1 MKMNKN
7 FAVSL
12 ITFVTLAAL
21 SEPGFAQTL
30 RDTLPIPDPVFQGQ
44 VGLRASDSVKD
55 FPAEAAAPDGAPNVL
70 LILTDDVGFGATST
84 FGGPIP
90 TPTVDR
96 LASMGI
102 RYNNFHTTALCSPTR
117 AALLTG
123 RNHHSVATG
132 GIMEIGTG
140 LPGYNT
146 LIPQSKRGMG
156 NILELNGYNTSWFGK
171 NHNVPDWHTSQ
182 AGPFDLWPIGL
193 GFQYFYGFIGGD
205 TSQWAPAIVE
215 NTRPVEPPHDATDY
229 NFDRDMADKAI
240 AWIRMQKSVAPNKPF
255 FAYYATGT
263 AHAPHHAPKDW
274 IERFA
279 GKFDHGWDAQR
290 EMTLA
295 QQKEMGI
302 VPESTNLTRRVPGID
317 AWDSL
322 TADEKKV
329 FAHMMEVY
337 AAALAHADFQI
348 GRVIDSVEA
357 LGELDNTLVI
367 FIQGDNGA
375 SAEGS
380 RQGLLNEMTFFNAIP
395 ESFDEVLRRMDELGG
410 PMTFNHY
417 PIGWAHAMDT
427 PFQWTKQIA
436 SHFGGTRNGLVMAW
450 PKGIQAR
457 GEVRSQFHH
466 VIDILPTVLE
476 ATGLPAPARVFGVE
490 QEPIEGVSMAYT
502 WTDAAAPSRRTT
514 QYFEMLGNRAIYQ
527 DGWVAATTP
536 TTPPWVSVAAAVDP
550 IDGYEWELYN
560 VAEDFSQA
568 TNVARANPD
577 KLRELQRAFY
587 IEAVKHNVL
596 PLDNTK
602 VERLDVSNRPSN
614 IRDRDT
620 FTYYDGMVRI
630 PEGAAPDLKNK
641 SFGISAV
648 VEIPE
653 GGAEGLLMTQ
663 GGRFCGLG
671 LYLLGGR
678 PVFHYNLA
686 GVERYTVAGQN
697 PLAPGRHVVTVDF
710 NYDGGGIGKGGQ
722 ATLSVDGTVVGTG
735 TVPRTVPFRMSLDE
749 TLDIGLDTGTPVSED
764 YEVPFD
770 FTGTLETVTIQIT
783 EHTLT
788 EQQLRQY
795 REGRANAAFAQ

>member
-1 MKMNKN
+1 
-7 FAVSL
+7 L
-12 ITFVTLAAL
+12 
-21 SEPGFAQTL
+21 
-30 RDTLPIPDPVFQGQ
+30 
-44 VGLRASDSVKD
+44 
-55 FPAEAAAPDGAPNVL
+55 
-70 LILTDDVGFGATST
+70 
-84 FGGPIP
+84 
-90 TPTVDR
+90 
-96 LASMGI
+96 
-102 RYNNFHTTALCSPTR
+102 
-117 AALLTG
+117 
-123 RNHHSVATG
+123 
-132 GIMEIGTG
+132 
-140 LPGYNT
+140 
-146 LIPQSKRGMG
+146 
-156 NILELNGYNTSWFGK
+156 
-171 NHNVPDWHTSQ
+171 
-182 AGPFDLWPIGL
+182 
-193 GFQYFYGFIGGD
+193 
-205 TSQWAPAIVE
+205 
-215 NTRPVEPPHDATDY
+215 
-229 NFDRDMADKAI
+229 
-240 AWIRMQKSVAPNKPF
+240 
-255 FAYYATGT
+255 
-263 AHAPHHAPKDW
+263 
-274 IERFA
+274 
-279 GKFDHGWDAQR
+279 
-290 EMTLA
+290 
-295 QQKEMGI
+295 
-302 VPESTNLTRRVPGID
+302 
-317 AWDSL
+317 
-322 TADEKKV
+322 
-329 FAHMMEVY
+329 
-337 AAALAHADFQI
+337 
-348 GRVIDSVEA
+348 
-357 LGELDNTLVI
+357 
-367 FIQGDNGA
+367 
-375 SAEGS
+375 
-380 RQGLLNEMTFFNAIP
+380 
-395 ESFDEVLRRMDELGG
+395 
-410 PMTFNHY
+410 
-417 PIGWAHAMDT
+417 
-427 PFQWTKQIA
+427 
-436 SHFGGTRNGLVMAW
+436 
-450 PKGIQAR
+450 
-457 GEVRSQFHH
+457 
-466 VIDILPTVLE
+466 
-476 ATGLPAPARVFGVE
+476 
-490 QEPIEGVSMAYT
+490 AYT